1 MNVYTMYFSP
11 TGGTRR
17 VARILAGELNA
28 PVEMDFS
35 LPGKNYGMY
44 RFEPGDVCF
53 VAVPSF
59 PRQLMRI

>member
-35 LPGKNYGMY
+35 LPGKNYG
-44 RFEPGDVCF
+44 R
-53 VAVPSF
+53 
-59 PRQLMRI
+59 

>member
-44 RFEPGDVCF
+44 RFEPGDVR
-53 VAVPSF
+53 SEEHTSELQSQ
-59 PRQLMRI
+59 R